1 MRGSTRTA
9 LLHAVAATL
18 VALALVAGPLTAADL
33 SGEISFE
40 SRLFPSDALDARQQ
54 DSGVSI
60 GIEPEFYH
68 DWSDGDERFV
78 LVPFV
83 RWDLEDSERTHVDLR
98 ELYWRRSFASADLYV
113 GMRKLFW
120 GVTESVHLV
129 DVINQ
134 SDLVENPDTEDK
146 LGQPMLQL
154 TLLRDT
160 GTLDLFLM
168 SGFRER
174 TFAGSDGRLRPPL
187 PIAGKAR
194 YESDLDRWHPDVA
207 VRWSQIIGDY
217 DVGVGHFYGTSREPR
232 LVADVGGAEPRLVPH
247 YDLLHQT
254 SLDLQLTRGDWLAK
268 LEAAHRDG
276 IDGRSSAAVLG
287 VEYTLVGILSSV
299 ADLGIVAEIQ
309 YDGRDAPMTPFSDN
323 DIAIGGRFTFNDI
336 QDTDIL
342 AFTAID
348 ADNGSRFTSVETNRR
363 WRSSGEIRLEARFFN
378 NVDPDDPLFAL
389 RRDDYLQVEYI
400 QFF

>member
-1 MRGSTRTA
+1 MATSA
-9 LLHAVAATL
+9 LSSS
-18 VALALVAGPLTAADL
+18 L
-33 SGEISFE
+33 SC
-40 SRLFPSDALDARQQ
+40 
-54 DSGVSI
+54 
-60 GIEPEFYH
+60 
-68 DWSDGDERFV
+68 
-78 LVPFV
+78 
-83 RWDLEDSERTHVDLR
+83 
-98 ELYWRRSFASADLYV
+98 YV
-113 GMRKLFW
+113 GLRKLFW

-129 DVINQ
+129 DVVNQ
-134 SDLVENPDTEDK
+134 TDLVENPDTEDK
-146 LGQPMLQL
+146 LGQPMVQL
-154 TLLRDT
+154 TLLRDS
-160 GTLDLFLM
+160 GTLDLLLM

-174 TFAGSDGRLRPPL
+174 TFAGRDGRLRPPL
-187 PIAGKAR
+187 PISDR
-194 YESDLDRWHPDVA
+194 VEYESDLDRWHPDVA
-207 VRWSQIIGDY
+207 VRWSQIVGDY
-217 DVGVGHFYGTSREPR
+217 DIGIGHFYGTSREPR
-232 LVADVGGAEPRLVPH
+232 LTADVDAGQMKLFPH

-276 IDGRSSAAVLG
+276 IDGRSSAVVLG

-299 ADLGIVAEIQ
+299 ADLGIVGEIQ
-309 YDGRDAPMTPFSDN
+309 YDDRDAPMTPFSDN

-363 WRSSGEIRLEARFFN
+363 WRSSGEIRLEARFFG

-389 RRDDYLQVEYI
+389 RRDDYLQVEYV